1 VDNIKEANMIRRHAN
16 SITLILLSLFAGII
30 FLFTPKARD
39 VTARAVVPQGR
50 SAGLAA
56 VGTAFTYQG
65 RLVDS
70 SNPANGTF
78 DFRFILYDTEV
89 GGAQVGPTLTK
100 DDLVVTDGL
109 FTVLLDFGDVFG
121 ASALWLEIAVRPGS
135 STGSYTT
142 LSPRQELTSTP
153 FASSV
158 VAPLSLQAD
167 IPPGGDLASSAVL
180 AAVNTRTGSEDTF
193 GIYAE
198 ANSYYAT
205 LQVHSA
211 AILGKGGPT
220 TNAQGVRGEAGDVTG
235 SSRPIGPVG
244 VVGIGQN
251 RGVFGSS
258 SGGSGVYGIS
268 DDNYG
273 MWGQSD
279 TYRGVTGR
287 TNRADNNYGLYT
299 PDNLYSLNYN
309 LAGAIMM
316 VAQNGG
322 REPLEAGDVAVFYG
336 IGAPL
341 AEGGPAVVQV
351 AKTNMANN
359 TAVAGVVY
367 SRFNIAAIAESQEHP
382 DDKGSL
388 APLEV
393 TPAGP
398 THPGDYLLLVIQG
411 PARVKAST
419 LGGTIVVGDLLA
431 TGQDAG
437 FAWRAKEVSIGEFNA
452 PFPGAVFGKAL
463 EPLTV
468 GQEEIY
474 VFVTLH

>member
-180 AAVNTRTGSEDTF
+180 AAVNTRT
-193 GIYAE
+193 
-198 ANSYYAT
+198 
-205 LQVHSA
+205 
-211 AILGKGGPT
+211 
-220 TNAQGVRGEAGDVTG
+220 
-235 SSRPIGPVG
+235 
-244 VVGIGQN
+244 
-251 RGVFGSS
+251 
-258 SGGSGVYGIS
+258 
-268 DDNYG
+268 
-273 MWGQSD
+273 
-279 TYRGVTGR
+279 
-287 TNRADNNYGLYT
+287 
-299 PDNLYSLNYN
+299 
-309 LAGAIMM
+309 
-316 VAQNGG
+316 
-322 REPLEAGDVAVFYG
+322 
-336 IGAPL
+336 
-341 AEGGPAVVQV
+341 
-351 AKTNMANN
+351 
-359 TAVAGVVY
+359 
-367 SRFNIAAIAESQEHP
+367 
-382 DDKGSL
+382 
-388 APLEV
+388 
-393 TPAGP
+393 
-398 THPGDYLLLVIQG
+398 
-411 PARVKAST
+411 
-419 LGGTIVVGDLLA
+419 
-431 TGQDAG
+431 
-437 FAWRAKEVSIGEFNA
+437 
-452 PFPGAVFGKAL
+452 
-463 EPLTV
+463 
-468 GQEEIY
+468 
-474 VFVTLH
+474 

>member
-1 VDNIKEANMIRRHAN
+1 MIRRHAY
-16 SITLILLSLFAGII
+16 STILILLPLFAGII
-30 FLFTPKARD
+30 LLFTPKVRD
-39 VTARAVVPQGR
+39 VTARAIVPQGR
-50 SAGLAA
+50 AAGFTA

-65 RLVDS
+65 RLVDN
-70 SNPANGTF
+70 SNPANGPF
-78 DFRFILYDTEV
+78 DFRFILYDTDV
-89 GGAQVGPTLTK
+89 GGAQVGPALTQ

-109 FTVLLDFGDVFG
+109 FTAQLDFGDVFG
-121 ASALWLEIAVRPGS
+121 TSAIWLEIAVRLGS
-135 STGSYTT
+135 TTGSYTT
-142 LSPRQELTSTP
+142 LSPRQELTPTP

-158 VAPLSLQAD
+158 VTPLALLAD
-167 IPPGGDLASSAVL
+167 VPTGGDLASSATL
-180 AAVNTRTGSEDTF
+180 AAINTRTGAEDTF

-205 LQVHSA
+205 TLVHSA
-211 AILGKGGPT
+211 AILGKGNPT
-220 TNAQGVRGEAGDVTG
+220 TSAQGVRGEAGDVTG
-235 SSRPIGPVG
+235 YDRPIGPVG

-251 RGVFGSS
+251 RGVYGSS
-258 SGGSGVYGIS
+258 SAGTGVYGTS

-273 MWGQSD
+273 IWGQSD

-287 TNRADNNYGLYT
+287 TNRVDNNYGLYT

-309 LAGAIMM
+309 LAGAIML

-322 REPLEAGDVAVFYG
+322 REPLEAGDVVVFFG

-341 AEGGPAVVQV
+341 SEGGPAVVQV

-359 TAVAGVVY
+359 TAVAGVVF
-367 SRFNIAAIAESQEHP
+367 SRYNIAAIDESQEHP
-382 DDKGSL
+382 DDEGYL
-388 APLEV
+388 ANLEV
-393 TPAGP
+393 TPDGP
-398 THPGDYLLLVIQG
+398 TPPGDYLLLVIQG
-411 PARVKAST
+411 PARVKASA
-419 LGGTIVVGDLLA
+419 LGGTIEVGDLLA

-474 VFVTLH
+474 IFVTLH